1 MANNSPDST
10 YTHVAIRMGGLVV
23 EIGTETAYPDMVSD
37 ITNRVLNTFQESVK
51 TAKENG
57 IDITEQTLYVWES
70 GGYSPDLK
78 DLPSLCKTFKVNAG
92 YFFNR
97 KAKQSV

>member
-1 MANNSPDST
+1 MAHNSSDST

-37 ITNRVLNTFQESVK
+37 ITNRTLNAFQEAVK

-57 IDITEQTLYVWES
+57 IDISNMRLITTEYGDDYEEE
-70 GGYSPDLK
+70 
-78 DLPSLCKTFKVNAG
+78 
-92 YFFNR
+92 
-97 KAKQSV
+97 

>member
-1 MANNSPDST
+1 MATDSTNST

-57 IDITEQTLYVWES
+57 IDISNMRLITTEYGDDYEEE
-70 GGYSPDLK
+70 
-78 DLPSLCKTFKVNAG
+78 
-92 YFFNR
+92 
-97 KAKQSV
+97 

>member
-1 MANNSPDST
+1 MATNSPDST

-57 IDITEQTLYVWES
+57 IDISNMRLITTEYGDDYEEE
-70 GGYSPDLK
+70 
-78 DLPSLCKTFKVNAG
+78 
-92 YFFNR
+92 
-97 KAKQSV
+97 

>member
-57 IDITEQTLYVWES
+57 IDIANMRLITTEYGDDYDEE
-70 GGYSPDLK
+70 
-78 DLPSLCKTFKVNAG
+78 
-92 YFFNR
+92 
-97 KAKQSV
+97 

>member
-1 MANNSPDST
+1 MATNSSNST

-37 ITNRVLNTFQESVK
+37 ITNRVLSTFQESVK

-57 IDITEQTLYVWES
+57 IDISNMRLITTEYGED
-70 GGYSPDLK
+70 YEEEE
-78 DLPSLCKTFKVNAG
+78 
-92 YFFNR
+92 
-97 KAKQSV
+97 

>member
-1 MANNSPDST
+1 MPTNSSNST

-37 ITNRVLNTFQESVK
+37 ITNRVLSTFQESVK

-57 IDITEQTLYVWES
+57 IDISNMRLITTEYGED
-70 GGYSPDLK
+70 YEEEE
-78 DLPSLCKTFKVNAG
+78 
-92 YFFNR
+92 
-97 KAKQSV
+97 

>member
-1 MANNSPDST
+1 MATNSSNPT

-57 IDITEQTLYVWES
+57 IDISNMRLITTEYGDDYEEEE
-70 GGYSPDLK
+70 
-78 DLPSLCKTFKVNAG
+78 
-92 YFFNR
+92 
-97 KAKQSV
+97 

>member
-1 MANNSPDST
+1 MATNSSNSA

-23 EIGTETAYPDMVSD
+23 EIGTETSYPDMVSD

-57 IDITEQTLYVWES
+57 IDISNMRLITTEYGDDYEEE
-70 GGYSPDLK
+70 
-78 DLPSLCKTFKVNAG
+78 
-92 YFFNR
+92 
-97 KAKQSV
+97 